1 MAELTIDDAL
11 KLGLEALKAG
21 RYQDADRYYT
31 LILQSFPEHPE
42 ANYRIGSIAIELGH
56 IDKSI
61 PYFKKAIKNRKSEIK
76 FWVSLAD
83 AYIELQKYDDAKIT
97 LKLARENGL
106 VGLAVDTLT

>member
-11 KLGLEALKAG
+11 KLGLEAYKAG
-21 RYQDADRYYT
+21 RYQDADRYYN

-61 PYFKKAIKNRKSEIK
+61 PYFKKAIKNYSCQVRFYFLDLS
-76 FWVSLAD
+76 
-83 AYIELQKYDDAKIT
+83 
-97 LKLARENGL
+97 
-106 VGLAVDTLT
+106 